1 MTSPLLVLDTP
12 TLYYRAFHALP
23 DTLRSPQGRP
33 VNAAKGLLDVLCQ
46 LVDQWGSRRLVAVMD
61 ADWRPDFRTA
71 LLPSYKAH
79 RITDDARGTE
89 TPPDL
94 EAQLP
99 LIFDALSALSIP
111 IAEVPGTEADDVIAS
126 IVAQCL
132 DEDIVI
138 VSSDRD
144 LLSLLQPQRRVRV
157 HRPRTGGRW
166 ETTGAAELPALFQ
179 VGTGAEYRALAALRG
194 DPSDGIPGAPGIGD
208 KTAARLIAGWG
219 GLEEVLAA
227 AARGEKDHGL
237 SPKRREA
244 LVEHADAIRAGH
256 AVMEGLLDLEVAE
269 FVAGAGTAPDRD
281 RALRLGAEQG
291 LERSIAR
298 ALAALTGETVQ
309 VRSAPPAA
317 AAAPAPVPA
326 PKAGAPGWAQRFV
339 AFDLETTGV
348 DPHSARIVSASLV
361 PFEGGA
367 ERPSRNWLVDPGVE
381 IPEAAQ
387 RVHGISTERVRAEG
401 TPAAEAVPQLLAAV
415 RSLRESG
422 TPLVGHNIVY
432 DLTVL
437 AAEAARIG
445 VLPSPAAFLDLLPPV
460 LDTLVL
466 DKQADRFRRGPRTLE
481 ALCGHYGIS
490 LVDAHDAYADARA
503 AGLLALGL
511 AAASAELAGT
521 SAEDLHA
528 RQIEWKRTQAAGLQE
543 WLRRKRP
550 DAVVSG
556 GWPLEHDR

>member
-1 MTSPLLVLDTP
+1 V
-12 TLYYRAFHALP
+12 
-23 DTLRSPQGRP
+23 
-33 VNAAKGLLDVLCQ
+33 
-46 LVDQWGSRRLVAVMD
+46 
-61 ADWRPDFRTA
+61 
-71 LLPSYKAH
+71 PS
-79 RITDDARGTE
+79 G
-89 TPPDL
+89 
-94 EAQLP
+94 
-99 LIFDALSALSIP
+99 
-111 IAEVPGTEADDVIAS
+111 
-126 IVAQCL
+126 
-132 DEDIVI
+132 
-138 VSSDRD
+138 
-144 LLSLLQPQRRVRV
+144 
-157 HRPRTGGRW
+157 
-166 ETTGAAELPALFQ
+166 
-179 VGTGAEYRALAALRG
+179 
-194 DPSDGIPGAPGIGD
+194 
-208 KTAARLIAGWG
+208 
-219 GLEEVLAA
+219 
-227 AARGEKDHGL
+227 
-237 SPKRREA
+237 
-244 LVEHADAIRAGH
+244 
-256 AVMEGLLDLEVAE
+256 
-269 FVAGAGTAPDRD
+269 
-281 RALRLGAEQG
+281 
-291 LERSIAR
+291 
-298 ALAALTGETVQ
+298 
-309 VRSAPPAA
+309 
-317 AAAPAPVPA
+317 
-326 PKAGAPGWAQRFV
+326 
-339 AFDLETTGV
+339 
-348 DPHSARIVSASLV
+348 
-361 PFEGGA
+361 
-367 ERPSRNWLVDPGVE
+367 PSRNWLVDPGVE

-445 VLPSPAAFLDLLPPV
+445 VLPSPAALLDLLPPV

-556 GWPLEHDR
+556 DWPLEHDR